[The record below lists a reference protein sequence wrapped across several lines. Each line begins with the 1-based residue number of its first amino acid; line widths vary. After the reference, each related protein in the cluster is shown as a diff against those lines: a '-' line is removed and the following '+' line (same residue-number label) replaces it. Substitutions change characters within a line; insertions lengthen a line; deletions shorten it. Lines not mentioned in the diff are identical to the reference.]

1 MTIRGHMRTLRR
13 LQSCV
18 CSTMDASA
26 VTASLS
32 ELSEELAFPAAV
44 RDVVVKSSTGDKLTL
59 GALLT
64 ARPRAMLVLGRN
76 LL

>member
-1 MTIRGHMRTLRR
+1 
-13 LQSCV
+13 
-18 CSTMDASA
+18 MDGAA
-26 VTASLS
+26 VTASLA
-32 ELSEELAFPAAV
+32 ELAEELAFPAAV
-44 RDVVVKSSTGDKLTL
+44 RDVVVKSSTGEKLTL